1 MKSILKKV
9 LYLLGYQVSKI
20 PTRKTQNTSLVDDNP
35 FLKYIEDDLA
45 LYETPIGKYF
55 LPYNIKTD
63 VVINAMKN
71 GKYFDLEI
79 IKIAQEYIQKGT
91 VVLDVGANFGQM
103 SILFSELVGKDGKV
117 YAFDA
122 DDFVFDILQKN
133 IKINNCT
140 NIEPIFGAVHEL
152 ENQTFIFP
160 KQDFKRFSAYGS
172 YGIDPNAKEGRKV
185 PSVTID
191 SLNITQPISFMKVDV
206 QGSDI
211 FAMRGAIET
220 IKRHRMPIIFEFEQ
234 QFQEEFKTSFQDYVD
249 FVNEI
254 GYKFEKIVMDINYLI
269 VPKS

>member
-1 MKSILKKV
+1 MKNIIKKV
-9 LYLLGYQVSKI
+9 LYILGYQVSKI
-20 PTRKTQNTSLVDDNP
+20 PPTETQNTPPVDSIR

-45 LYETPIGKYF
+45 LYETPIGNYF
-55 LPYNIKTD
+55 LPHIETD
-63 VVINAMKN
+63 IIVNTMKN
-71 GKYFDLEI
+71 GKYFDLPI
-79 IKIAQEYIQKGT
+79 INIAKEYIRKDT

-122 DDFVFDILQKN
+122 DDFVFNVLQKN
-133 IKINNCT
+133 IVINNCT
-140 NIEPIFGAVHEL
+140 NIEPVFGAVHEL

-160 KQDFKRFSAYGS
+160 KQDFKRFGAYGS
-172 YGIDPNAKEGRKV
+172 YGIDPNAVEGRKV

-220 IKRHRMPIIFEFEQ
+220 IKKHRMPIIFEFEQ
-234 QFQEEFKTSFQDYVD
+234 QFQDEFKTSFQDYVD
-249 FVNEI
+249 FVDEI
-254 GYKFEKIVMDINYLI
+254 DYKFEKVVMDINYLI